1 MKKKICFAI
10 ASLFGVGFSPTAS
23 GTCGSF
29 ITLFAAVPLC
39 YFLGQGGVLW
49 AVLVSLFAGVW
60 ATKEVLKYTKHD
72 PYFVVVDEFCGQM
85 LTFWFVAPLLVD
97 QWNTFAFVIYFVGFC
112 LFRLFDISKP
122 WIVGWADKKLL
133 NAWGVMLDDVFAG
146 LFAAISLYGLLL
158 CWNGDFF

>member
-1 MKKKICFAI
+1 MKKKICFAL

-29 ITLFAAVPLC
+29 VTLFVAVPLC
-39 YFLGQGGVLW
+39 YFLGDFGVFW
-49 AVLVSLFAGVW
+49 AVIVSLFVGVW
-60 ATKEVLKYTKHD
+60 ATKEVLKYTTHD
-72 PYFVVVDEFCGQM
+72 PYFVVIDEFCGQM
-85 LTFWFVAPLLVD
+85 LSFLFVAQLLEKTWD
-97 QWNTFAFVIYFVGFC
+97 SQAFWLYFLGFC
-112 LFRLFDISKP
+112 LFRLFDIAKP
-122 WIVGWADKKLL
+122 WLVGWADKKLV